1 MPIWKENDICYD
13 NSTKVIKNMKN
24 SLYTYY
30 LISFNRNRMPL
41 EKPRVM
47 IVLEDNDAI
56 TNLAGLLWLKGY
68 EVYKATTAEECLSKI
83 NELGTQKVHVVIMSQ
98 QVALD
103 GRAMLIVN
111 VKRSNNETKI
121 LVLADEDTDKTKI
134 LDYGADEFTLKP
146 ISPENIADKLFML
159 LTREVVSENR

>member
-1 MPIWKENDICYD
+1 MTFAMIIVR
-13 NSTKVIKNMKN
+13 SQN

-30 LISFNRNRMPL
+30 LISSNRSRLSL

-47 IVLEDNDAI
+47 IVLEDNDAS

-68 EVYKATTAEECLSKI
+68 EVYKATAAEECLSKI

-121 LVLADEDTDKTKI
+121 LLVADEDTDKTKI